1 MQSTLFSIY
10 GKYNILKITK
20 AADVKHIN
28 NFLASMAYMKTGIN
42 PQSLWFQKLWF
53 PVETCDRKIMKI
65 VTLHDRKMT

>member
-1 MQSTLFSIY
+1 MLCIRYVFLQMQSTLFSIY

-42 PQSLWFQKLWF
+42 PQSL
-53 PVETCDRKIMKI
+53 
-65 VTLHDRKMT
+65 